1 MNYILSEAVKKRR
14 SYRRNEKTAEQKEM
28 SDTEINDTYSNC
40 IEIEHKS
47 RTILFENENNRSERK
62 AELLN
67 SIIIECSQASEN
79 LLYKEKMDTLS
90 KKQVNKCYSLFTK
103 YILNYDE
110 NFKKYG
116 YSFDDAF

>member
-1 MNYILSEAVKKRR
+1 MPYISSQVIKKRR
-14 SYRRNEKTAEQKEM
+14 SYRRKKETVEQKEM

-79 LLYKEKMDTLS
+79 LLYKDKMDTLS

-116 YSFDDAF
+116 YSFDDAL